1 MLRICKTNN
10 STVTKNR
17 VHSYLSLN
25 VQVCTKNS
33 SALSWGNR
41 WSLVVTVLSDV
52 TLNSTFDYFI
62 LDVFGTLSVSNA
74 GRKWG
79 NLIDGRVW
87 GQTIFK
93 DRNVRLFNCD
103 VIAMFTSISL
113 HLLIQRYNIRL
124 NSHAY
129 WCGTQIVLKGCRI
142 L

>member
-1 MLRICKTNN
+1 M
-10 STVTKNR
+10 
-17 VHSYLSLN
+17 
-25 VQVCTKNS
+25 
-33 SALSWGNR
+33 
-41 WSLVVTVLSDV
+41 

-74 GRKWG
+74 ERKWG

-103 VIAMFTSISL
+103 VIAMFISISL

-129 WCGTQIVLKGCRI
+129 
-142 L
+142 